1 MLVEDSDAA
10 VVSSVPAR
18 QRLQFGLRTLLIV
31 MTGFAVL
38 LSALFAGPIAASLLV
53 EVAVILAAP
62 MCLTVGIVYGRGYL
76 RTFCI
81 GGVFPCGS
89 IALGTSFYVLPEII
103 YALPSG
109 GFWTEIGNDDTLA
122 KLVIA
127 IGIVIG
133 ILVTLAFGAAACG
146 VRWLIE
152 RQNRVTTEDE
162 SPSTA
167 CEG

>member
-18 QRLQFGLRTLLIV
+18 RKFQFGLRTLLVV

-38 LSALFAGPIAASLLV
+38 LSALFAGPIEVSFLV
-53 EVAVILAAP
+53 MMGVILAVP
-62 MCLTVGIVYGRGYL
+62 MCLTIGIVYGRDYL

-89 IALGTSFYVLPEII
+89 IVLGASLYVFPGIM
-103 YALPSG
+103 YYLPSD
-109 GFWTEIGNDDTLA
+109 GFEGAGNATFV
-122 KLVIA
+122 KLVMAVSILV
-127 IGIVIG
+127 GV
-133 ILVTLAFGAAACG
+133 LVTLAFGAAACG